1 MNKLT
6 RIIAGVSA
14 ALVYVTG
21 FTQGTGMLE
30 EVVVTAQKRE
40 ESLQDVP
47 ISITVFGEENLD
59 RRQVDM
65 IGELAN
71 IVPSFEFARPPSD
84 SPGVT
89 FRGIG
94 TQAGNV
100 AFDNSIGMFVDGAF
114 LGNVRLYGH
123 TLFDVQ
129 RVELIKGTQ
138 STLLGK
144 NTTLGGISVVNN
156 RPEQEFGGEA
166 EFGLEAQN
174 GGWFG
179 EGMVNLPVDDTL
191 ALRIAGKWSDLN
203 GWIHNVTTGKDV
215 PEDRDA
221 GIRTSLLWEPS
232 SRFNALIS
240 HQYTDNRR
248 VGLPTQIT
256 RPGLSALG
264 LGAGPD
270 LGESRF
276 DDTKASYSS
285 DPRLVD
291 GDDLTHLKVH
301 LATGTLNYDFGAATL
316 TSITS
321 YATSDHTNYSDFDF
335 DNKDNSLF
343 IRTEDYEQIQQELRL
358 ASNGDGRLD
367 YLAGVFFFD
376 SEWDMLWDSVFGI
389 PDFPPPPVP
398 ISGQIFNGSYTNT
411 FAQETTA
418 YSVFGQANYSLT
430 EQFRVNLG
438 LRFTHE
444 KKKVHFGRTNRPPFT
459 LWNAVIQAPFPY
471 QRLDNVTDDLVSGSV
486 SLQYDLTPDVMVYAS
501 FARGGKA
508 GGYGEFNSIA
518 LDPALGTGNP
528 QRDAFVD
535 DERANSYEAGIKSS
549 LLDGRVQLDVAVFH
563 IDVFGL
569 QQLLFTGEFIS
580 SNDRSR
586 STGVDGLLTWQV
598 TDSFR
603 VSAAGAYADAEDKGR
618 NERLAQSPRV
628 SVAFN
633 ADWEQRVFGDW
644 SVAIGGTL
652 KHRSSKFNQLSEGL
666 YDNAFTSLA
675 LTGRLSSDSSP
686 WFLNIVAENVT
697 NTIGADFG
705 FPGPDPFVETFETNT
720 PLRSIKISVGTSF

>member
-1 MNKLT
+1 MNKLI
-6 RIIAGVSA
+6 RSVAGITA
-14 ALVYVTG
+14 TLVCVTG
-21 FTQGTGMLE
+21 LAQGTGALE
-30 EVVVTAQKRE
+30 EIVVTAQKRE

-47 ISITVFGEENLD
+47 ISITVFGEESFD

-100 AFDNSIGMFVDGAF
+100 AFDNSIGMFLDGAF

-144 NTTLGGISVVNN
+144 NTTLGGISIVNN
-156 RPEQEFGGEA
+156 RPEQEFGGDA
-166 EFGLEAQN
+166 EFGVEAQN

-179 EGMVNLPVDDTL
+179 EGVVNLPVDDNL

-203 GWIHNVTTGKDV
+203 GWVHNTSTGKDV

-221 GIRTSLLWEPS
+221 GIRTSLLWEPAG
-232 SRFNALIS
+232 RFNALVS

-248 VGLPTQIT
+248 VGIPTQIT

-270 LGESRF
+270 LGESDF
-276 DDTKASYSS
+276 DDTKASWSS

-291 GDDLTHLKVH
+291 GDDLTQLQAHI
-301 LATGTLNYDFGAATL
+301 TIGTLNYEFDNTTL
-316 TSITS
+316 TSVTS
-321 YATSDHTNYSDFDF
+321 YVDSEHKNYSDFDF
-335 DNKDNSLF
+335 DNKDASLF
-343 IRTEDYEQIQQELRL
+343 IRDEDYWQVLQELRL
-358 ASNGDGRLD
+358 ASNGGGRLD
-367 YLAGVFFFD
+367 YLAGVFFFH
-376 SEWDMLWDSVFGI
+376 SEWDMEWDSVFGI
-389 PDFPPPPVP
+389 PDFPPAPAP
-398 ISGQIFNGSYTNT
+398 ISGHIFNGSYTNT

-418 YSVFGQANYSLT
+418 YSVFGQVSYHVT
-430 EQFRVNLG
+430 ERFRANLG

-444 KKKVHFGRTNRPPFT
+444 KKKVHFGRTNRAPFT
-459 LWNAVIQAPFPY
+459 LWNTVIQAPFPY

-501 FARGGKA
+501 AARGGKS

-535 DERANSYEAGIKSS
+535 DERANSYEAGLKST

-580 SNDRSR
+580 SNDRAR
-586 STGVDGLLTWQV
+586 STGVDGLLTWQM

-618 NERLAQSPRV
+618 SERLAQSPRV

-666 YDNAFTSLA
+666 YDNAFTTLSLRA
-675 LTGRLSSDSSP
+675 HLASDSSS
-686 WFLNIVAENVT
+686 WFANIVADNVT

-705 FPGPDPFVETFETNT
+705 FPGPDPFVDTFETNT